1 MCDTL
6 RRLAATK
13 ILFITVQLGN
23 DFRNDVYVDGRSF
36 FIELPHKVV
45 STSATF
51 VFNLNSLSN
60 RFLSATDPV
69 SWNRCTKRVIVD
81 AFGAVSP
88 GISAG
93 MLLLHGNEIS

>member
-13 ILFITVQLGN
+13 RTFHHFQLGYE
-23 DFRNDVYVDGRSF
+23 FYNDVYADGRSF
-36 FIELPHKVV
+36 QWTFTTAV

-51 VFNLNSLSN
+51 VFIRNAPPD

-69 SWNRCTKRVIVD
+69 SRNRCTKSVIFD

-88 GISAG
+88 GY
-93 MLLLHGNEIS
+93 LC